1 MRRAAHLTRTCAV
14 AYVIAEQQLQR
25 RLENRRVKQRSIG
38 ANEYDSSRLCGKQAR
53 REIDQPL
60 IDAFTLLGNQH
71 DRVGFPRHSP
81 VVFFDLE
88 QVDDIGKIGT
98 DLHVLNKHGNLNCDE
113 EDLLKRHTLDG
124 TALIQGIDNLCH
136 IVPTILYHHE
146 RWDGRGYPVG
156 LKGTGIP
163 LDARIVAVADA
174 YDAMTTDRSYRAA
187 LGPAEVIRELKN
199 GRAKQFDPH
208 IIDEFIRLV
217 EAAEEEQPM
226 LQFSL

>member
-1 MRRAAHLTRTCAV
+1 MPFACCRNL
-14 AYVIAEQQLQR
+14 YF
-25 RLENRRVKQRSIG
+25 G
-38 ANEYDSSRLCGKQAR
+38 AILHN
-53 REIDQPL
+53 
-60 IDAFTLLGNQH
+60 
-71 DRVGFPRHSP
+71 
-81 VVFFDLE
+81 
-88 QVDDIGKIGT
+88 IGKIGT